1 MYICIY
7 NYLSI
12 YFYFFWILKTR
23 SLIEIT
29 TVFSFPLLADYSQ
42 LHTLFLLV
50 IYYEMPW
57 EQSSFCMTSFWL
69 KLTVLEDLINILSPH
84 SVITGT
90 QHISNTQNPERLAR
104 VFPILGAVVSVSK
117 YIFFP
122 LDPWF
127 WRSKCFVQVFPPL
140 RWELGLSI
148 PTMGC
153 CDTIPED
160 TKMTSG
166 IGYG

>member
-1 MYICIY
+1 M
-7 NYLSI
+7 
-12 YFYFFWILKTR
+12 
-23 SLIEIT
+23 
-29 TVFSFPLLADYSQ
+29 FSFPLLADYSQ

-69 KLTVLEDLINILSPH
+69 KLTVLEDLINILSLH
-84 SVITGT
+84 SVIAGT
-90 QHISNTQNPERLAR
+90 LYISNTQNPERLAG

-160 TKMTSG
+160 KHKDDIWNWIWLIDFSMIHPTVNTAQLIS
-166 IGYG
+166 